1 MNDANHDV
9 IMKHGEKVMNDKN
22 HDVMVKRA
30 AGT

>member
-9 IMKHGEKVMNDKN
+9 IMKHEEKVMNDKN